1 MLQND
6 RPITISSAGT
16 RTAKVWPAQT
26 LYWSELCEKLRVPVR
41 GTETLAQYLALPRG
55 RQDDL
60 KDVGGFVAG
69 TLQGNR
75 RKASLVESRDVIT
88 LDLDNVQ
95 PGATESLLRRFGAL
109 GCAYATYSTRKHEG
123 VKPRLRL
130 LVPLNRTVNADEYE
144 PIARKL
150 AEFVGIEQCDPTTF
164 EASRLMYWPSCCADS
179 QYIYQVG
186 DAPFLDADAM
196 LAQYADWRDVTSWP
210 TVPGADKA
218 QERRAKQQGD
228 PTVKSGVVGAFCKL
242 YDIYRAMDELLPG
255 VYDACD
261 DGRYTFAGGSTVG
274 GAVVYDGGRFL
285 YSHHATDP
293 ASGKLVNAFDLVR
306 LHKYAEL
313 DDDAKPDT
321 PTNKLPSYKAMC
333 EFALADGGVAAII
346 NQERYEKVAEAFSE
360 APVATE
366 EETANWI
373 HLLETSP
380 TTGQPAKTTR
390 NVRILLENDPRLKGR
405 IRQDL
410 FSEALLGVGPLPW
423 AGRTQETGVFRWSSD
438 SDGAGLRD
446 YIEQI
451 LKFRSRELIDDA
463 LLLTAKANGYDPV
476 KSFLEGAEWDG
487 VPRLDTLYID
497 YLGADDHPYTRAV
510 ARKALVAAV
519 ARVMQPGCK
528 FDTMTVVCGRQGIG
542 KSTLFRR
549 IGMDWFSD
557 SLRTFEGKESA
568 ELLQGV
574 WIVEVGELEAMGKA
588 GVQTIKQF
596 LVKEDDQYRAAYAR
610 TTEKHLRKCVFFGT
624 TNDHDYLKDPT
635 GNRRFW
641 PIDAEAQ
648 PPVKSVFGD
657 LTEDVVGQI
666 WAEAYLRWQLGEPL
680 ILSSELE
687 EEAERR
693 RKTHMERDPMQGI
706 IEEFLAQPVPEDWLN
721 WNLERR
727 LLFLGGGMQGP
738 KELYPRTRIC
748 AAEIWKECFLERRI
762 MNKMESIRVNAVLD
776 SIEGWGRSGI
786 ITFGP
791 SYGKQRGFLRETTP
805 IKPATKWATK
815 YTTTETAPKVVDFP
829 QSNSGNKLF

>member
-123 VKPRLRL
+123 VRPRLRL

-179 QYIYQVG
+179 QYVYQVG

-228 PTVKSGVVGAFCKL
+228 PTIKSGVVGAFCKL

-261 DGRYTFAGGSTVG
+261 DGRYTYCGGSTVG
-274 GAVVYDGGRFL
+274 GAVVYDEGRFL

-306 LHKYAEL
+306 LHKFGDQDE
-313 DDDAKPDT
+313 DAKPDT
-321 PTNKLPSYKAMC
+321 PTNKLPSYKSMC

-366 EETANWI
+366 DETANWI

-451 LKFRSRELIDDA
+451 LKFRSRDLIDDA

-476 KSFLEGAEWDG
+476 KTFLESAVWDG

-497 YLGADDHPYTRAV
+497 YLGADDHQYTRAV

-641 PIDAEAQ
+641 PVDAEAQ
-648 PPVKSVFGD
+648 PPVKSVFSD
-657 LTEDVVGQI
+657 LTEDVVAQL

-680 ILSSELE
+680 ILSRELE
-687 EEAERR
+687 VEAEKRR
-693 RKTHMERDPMQGI
+693 DLHMERDVLQGQ
-706 IEEFLAQPVPEDWLN
+706 IEEFLEQPVPKDWLR
-721 WNLERR
+721 WSLDRR
-727 LLFLGGGMQGP
+727 LLYYGGGATGTL
-738 KELYPRTRIC
+738 ELVPRVRVC
-748 AAEIWKECFLERRI
+748 AAEIWKECIGERRT
-762 MNKMESIRVNAVLD
+762 MNRMDAQRINAIL
-776 SIEGWGRSGI
+776 SKLPGWGDQKLQR
-786 ITFGP
+786 FGP
-791 SYGKQRGFLRETTP
+791 SYGNQRGFLKNPVNIRML
-805 IKPATKWATK
+805 
-815 YTTTETAPKVVDFP
+815 TEPQKVAVPNLVQISISD
-829 QSNSGNKLF
+829 SVNIRDS